1 LYTGCAKRSLL
12 TTHSAAPDSASLSL
26 HDALPIF
33 AEGVAQ
39 LAALDE
45 KLEAIHQARV
55 AVFAARQGRGL
66 GRIVQDEHGDALLA
80 ARVAVVLREERLGQV
95 LVGDE
100 QPLPGVVT
108 NAEPLAEVPPVD
120 ATGTFAR
127 PSEAPDELIRGA
139 RRRWFRSGRAAARL
153 DGDFLQSVQ
162 QVDRQT
168 GSLGRAA
175 RRLLER
181 HPGEGLVE

>member
-80 ARVAVVLREERLGQV
+80 ARVARSEEHTSELQSRENLDCRLLRELKI
-95 LVGDE
+95 LA
-100 QPLPGVVT
+100 
-108 NAEPLAEVPPVD
+108 AE
-120 ATGTFAR
+120 
-127 PSEAPDELIRGA
+127 
-139 RRRWFRSGRAAARL
+139 AAR
-153 DGDFLQSVQ
+153 
-162 QVDRQT
+162 
-168 GSLGRAA
+168 
-175 RRLLER
+175 
-181 HPGEGLVE
+181 